1 MKKTMQ
7 KKINIDDIMA
17 EYDLDFSIFTEMN
30 DRLIEVYPKWTSL
43 NKADKTVMVLYAEYQ
58 SYREVGKIL
67 GISHTTIARAIANI
81 RNKICGRIC

>member
-1 MKKTMQ
+1 MKQ
-7 KKINIDDIMA
+7 KINIDDLLI
-17 EYDLDFSIFTEMN
+17 EYNFEIDTFTEMN

-43 NKADKTVMVLYAEYQ
+43 NKADKTVMVLYAEYH

-67 GISHTTIARAIANI
+67 GISHTTIARCISNI